1 MHRDVGTLGMLYSIF
16 PMGYVLSAVWL
27 GSASVFRRAGW
38 MIYLGVAIAGAM
50 MLVIGLPVPLV
61 LIGIAAFINGA
72 ALEAAMLTWT
82 LVLQEKIQPQM
93 LGRVSSIE
101 SLGSYA
107 LIPIGFGLVGF
118 ATDHVGARWVII
130 VCGGI
135 TALLA
140 LAALLHP
147 AVRKL

>member
-1 MHRDVGTLGMLYSIF
+1 
-16 PMGYVLSAVWL
+16 
-27 GSASVFRRAGW
+27 
-38 MIYLGVAIAGAM
+38 
-50 MLVIGLPVPLV
+50 
-61 LIGIAAFINGA
+61 
-72 ALEAAMLTWT
+72 MLTWT

>member
-1 MHRDVGTLGMLYSIF
+1 M
-16 PMGYVLSAVWL
+16 
-27 GSASVFRRAGW
+27 
-38 MIYLGVAIAGAM
+38 
-50 MLVIGLPVPLV
+50 
-61 LIGIAAFINGA
+61 
-72 ALEAAMLTWT
+72 
-82 LVLQEKIQPQM
+82 
-93 LGRVSSIE
+93 
-101 SLGSYA
+101 
-107 LIPIGFGLVGF
+107 IPIGFGLVGF